1 MKEKRVR
8 FFINE
13 YKDELDTTYLNKVL
27 LNDEL
32 MEELSKLDNE
42 KMFTGLKIAQLKA
55 DFSYKLKALKYLEK
69 LENNFLTFEASL
81 LFSNSML
88 IKNNMVFESVKTL
101 LEIEN
106 IKMMNIVF
114 GVLTNELAVKQGI
127 STSAAK
133 IIGTF
138 DNSIN
143 AEIASLLF
151 KNKTMLSKETIF
163 DALLMIKNATDKV
176 KAKKIYELYTNI
188 DIKKYVDKEYLR
200 KASILINT
208 STNEY
213 NTIYVYDVLTFLP
226 GIKNK
231 VSLKGAELIK
241 NISEENKVEAAM
253 LAQMLCTSKLVKN
266 TEILEEVKRV
276 LQNIEKDK
284 LIKKN
289 KPL

>member
-13 YKDELDTTYLNKVL
+13 YKGELDTTYLNKVL

-42 KMFTGLKIAQLKA
+42 KILTGLKIAQLKA

-114 GVLTNELAVKQGI
+114 DVLTNELAVKQGI

-253 LAQMLCTSKLVKN
+253 LAHMLCTSKLVKN

>member
-1 MKEKRVR
+1 
-8 FFINE
+8 
-13 YKDELDTTYLNKVL
+13 
-27 LNDEL
+27 

-42 KMFTGLKIAQLKA
+42 KMLTGLKIAQLKA

-114 GVLTNELAVKQGI
+114 DVLTNELAVKQGI

-151 KNKTMLSKETIF
+151 KNKTTLSKETIF

-241 NISEENKVEAAM
+241 NISEENKAEAAM